1 LRKAISYQPSA
12 FSLKKKFYLLILA
25 FGFSATLTT
34 VTYAEGRGTA
44 YVDKLFL
51 EGRYEKV
58 IGEADKLID
67 AGTGRKDEL
76 YYLKGLSELKMNR
89 FNRARQSFEYI
100 LSRYP
105 GSKTAFDAAVGIGDT
120 YFLEGNLES
129 AVKAYNEVSKKFP
142 RDSNIVIIRQRIEN
156 CRAKPYSNITPRMI
170 PKGESKDMAA
180 VQMGCFK
187 NKKNAE
193 RLCRKLAA
201 EGRKSY
207 VEMPEGGDRLYRV
220 KVRR

>member
-1 LRKAISYQPSA
+1 MNSGVRVQGTGFRVKLLACFISCA
-12 FSLKKKFYLLILA
+12 ILA
-25 FGFSATLTT
+25 C
-34 VTYAEGRGTA
+34 YAEAETHDAA

-51 EGRYEKV
+51 EGRYEKAME
-58 IGEADKLID
+58 EAGKLID
-67 AGTGRKDEL
+67 AGAGRKDEL
-76 YYLKGLSELKMNR
+76 YYLKGLSELKTNR

-105 GSKTAFDAAVGIGDT
+105 GSKTAFDAAVGVGDT
-120 YFLEGNLES
+120 YFLEGNSES
-129 AVKAYNEVSKKFP
+129 AVKAYNEVLKKFP
-142 RDSNIVIIRQRIEN
+142 RDSNIVIARQRIEN
-156 CRAKPYSNITPRMI
+156 CRAKPCFNITPGMI
-170 PKGESKDMAA
+170 PKGESRDIAA